1 MSLQELCLIH
11 PLGWLGT
18 LSEALGWERT
28 GQTHRVWLASRLWHG
43 LPPKEDACGQEPLL
57 FCLNCSQTSR
67 GTWGVLHPGSPLK
80 GRQKNLRA
88 GTPPGERT
96 VHLGPDQVPHP
107 WSGILTNPL
116 LLFAGI
122 SEISLS
128 ADISRT
134 GKMKPTGSVK
144 DQVRTA

>member
-1 MSLQELCLIH
+1 M
-11 PLGWLGT
+11 
-18 LSEALGWERT
+18 
-28 GQTHRVWLASRLWHG
+28 
-43 LPPKEDACGQEPLL
+43 
-57 FCLNCSQTSR
+57 
-67 GTWGVLHPGSPLK
+67 SPLK
-80 GRQKNLRA
+80 GKQKSLRA
-88 GTPPGERT
+88 GKSPGERT

-134 GKMKPTGSVK
+134 GKMKPTASVK
-144 DQVRTA
+144 DKVRTA